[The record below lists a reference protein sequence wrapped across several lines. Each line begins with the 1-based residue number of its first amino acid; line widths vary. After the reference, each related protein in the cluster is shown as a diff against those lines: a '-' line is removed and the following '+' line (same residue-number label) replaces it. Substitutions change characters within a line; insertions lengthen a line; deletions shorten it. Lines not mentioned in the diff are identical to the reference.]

1 MQTMAIFEPN
11 DRNYSDWTFIGGDVD
26 TKRFHPI
33 RDKLLV
39 GDTVYPDKIEHTSRY
54 RNMDAVPGILVY
66 NGKTYGRHSRRMLYK
81 CVPNDTRL
89 PAFLVPYVEKET
101 SFDKS
106 KKNKFVLFKFVEW
119 KDKHPLG
126 MITNTLGEV
135 SNLSVFY
142 NYQLFCND
150 LQISIKKFTK
160 ATNTAIRDRKTTPTW
175 LNKMEDRTAVNVI
188 TIDPQ
193 GSVDYDD
200 ALSIVKNKDGT
211 QVVSVYISNVA
222 AWLDKLDL
230 WKDVS
235 ERVATV
241 YLPDSKQTM
250 LPTVLSDNLC
260 SLIAGEKRY
269 VVAMDVT
276 VDQDFV
282 IQSVDFANCVIKV
295 RNNYLYEEVKLLENS
310 QYRDICQAARS
321 ICNDGMYMDEIQDSH
336 DVVAFFMLMMNHRAG
351 MILARCNLG
360 IFRGVSLINREKI
373 EGVNNIPKC
382 IQRTVSLW
390 RNTKGH
396 YETSSTHAGH
406 DLIGKGLKVYS
417 QVTSPIRRIVDL
429 VNIIELQKIMMIVPE
444 TSSHMREF
452 AKLWTD
458 KVQYI
463 NESMK
468 KISRVQNDCKLLERC
483 LKIDG
488 TRDYKGYVIDILPL
502 DNVNIQLSN
511 DNTQVIVVY
520 IEELGLTTQTFSDN
534 DVQLYSLHRF
544 TMHLFE
550 DESTLKRKVRV
561 QIQKY

>member
-1 MQTMAIFEPN
+1 MAIFEPN
-11 DRNYSDWTFIGGDVD
+11 DRNYSDWMFIGGDVD

-160 ATNTAIRDRKTTPTW
+160 ATKTAIRDRKTTPTW
-175 LNKMEDRTAVNVI
+175 LNKMEDRTAVNAI

-276 VDQDFV
+276 VDHGFV
-282 IQSVDFANCVIKV
+282 IQSVDFTNCVIKV

-310 QYRDICQAARS
+310 HYRDICQAARS

-351 MILARCNLG
+351 MILFKYNLG

-382 IQRTVSLW
+382 IQRTVTLW

-396 YETSSTHAGH
+396 YETSRTHTGH
-406 DLIGKGLKVYS
+406 HLIGKGLKVYS

-429 VNIIELQKIMMIVPE
+429 VNIIELQTIMMIVPE